1 MEIITQW
8 ISHYGYFGLF
18 ALLMLGIVGLPVPDE
33 TLLTFAGYLIFKNQL
48 SFPLTLLFAFLGSST
63 GISLSYALGR
73 SLGLFLIHKYGRYV
87 FITPEK
93 LELVRRWFLRRGRWS
108 LPIGYFIPGVRHLTA
123 YVAGASRLEIP
134 VFATFAYSGA
144 LVWSATFILLGYF
157 LGDQW
162 EFVLARLQD
171 NIFEGTLIV
180 LAILA
185 LIWILRRKLIRLE

>member
-18 ALLMLGIVGLPVPDE
+18 SLLMLGIVGLPVPDE
-33 TLLTFAGYLIFKNQL
+33 TLLTFAGYLIFKKQL

-93 LELVRRWFLRRGRWS
+93 LELVHRWFLRRGRWS

-134 VFATFAYSGA
+134 VFAAFAYAGA

-162 EFVLARLQD
+162 EFVLSRLQD

-185 LIWILRRKLIRLE
+185 LIWILRKKLIRLK

>member
-18 ALLMLGIVGLPVPDE
+18 SLLMLGIVGLPVPDE

-48 SFPLTLLFAFLGSST
+48 SFPLTLLFAFLGSSS

>member
-18 ALLMLGIVGLPVPDE
+18 SLLMLGIVGLPVPDE
-33 TLLTFAGYLIFKNQL
+33 TLLTFAGYLIFKKQL
-48 SFPLTLLFAFLGSST
+48 SFPLTLLFAFLGSAT
-63 GISLSYALGR
+63 GISLSYILGR
-73 SLGLFLIHKYGRYV
+73 SLGLYLIHKYGRYV

-93 LELVRRWFLRRGRWS
+93 LELVHRWFLRRGKWS

-123 YVAGASRLEIP
+123 YVAGSSRLEIP

-144 LVWSATFILLGYF
+144 LIWSTTFILLGYF

-162 EFVLARLQD
+162 EFVLSRLEN
-171 NIFEGTLIV
+171 NILEGTLIV

-185 LIWILRRKLIRLE
+185 VIWFLRKRLFRLE

>member
-18 ALLMLGIVGLPVPDE
+18 SLLMLGIVGVPVPDE

-63 GISLSYALGR
+63 GISISYGLGR

-87 FITPEK
+87 LITPEK
-93 LELVRRWFLRRGRWS
+93 LELVHRWFLRRGRWS
-108 LPIGYFIPGVRHLTA
+108 LPIGYFVPGVRHLTA
-123 YVAGASRLEIP
+123 YVAGASRLELP
-134 VFATFAYSGA
+134 VFAAFAYSGA
-144 LVWSATFILLGYF
+144 LVWSTTFILLGYS
-157 LGDQW
+157 LGDKW
-162 EFVLARLQD
+162 EFVLSKLQD

-180 LAILA
+180 AAILA
-185 LIWILRRKLIRLE
+185 VVWTLRKKLIRLE

>member
-18 ALLMLGIVGLPVPDE
+18 SLLMLGIVGLPVPDE

-63 GISLSYALGR
+63 GISISYGLGR
-73 SLGLFLIHKYGRYV
+73 SLGLYLIHKYGRYV

-93 LELVRRWFLRRGRWS
+93 LELVHRWFLRRGRWS

-123 YVAGASRLEIP
+123 YVAGASRLELP
-134 VFATFAYSGA
+134 VFAAFAYSGA
-144 LVWSATFILLGYF
+144 LVWSMTFILLGYF
-157 LGDQW
+157 LGDKW
-162 EFVLARLQD
+162 EFVLSKLQN
-171 NIFEGTLIV
+171 NILEGTLIV

-185 LIWILRRKLIRLE
+185 VIWILRKKLIRLE